1 MIIGLTGGIA
11 SGKTFCSD
19 FFQAK
24 GVPLVDADVI
34 AREIVQKGEPLLE
47 QLKALL
53 GKEVLLSDGQLNR
66 AWLRRQIF
74 ADECLKKQVNDLMHP
89 LIRERAQ
96 QQLAV
101 AESQAAWVMYS
112 VPLLFENA
120 LEMICHAVIVV
131 DILPD
136 LQISRGAMRDGVTEA
151 DIRRIMTAQLSREH
165 RLSRA
170 NFVIDNS
177 GLQAQTRLQ
186 CADLYRQ
193 IHHLSSVSIL

>member
-151 DIRRIMTAQLSREH
+151 DIRRIMTAQLSREQ

-177 GLQAQTRLQ
+177 GSRVQTRLQ

-193 IHHLSSVSIL
+193 IYQNFLTG

>member
-120 LEMICHAVIVV
+120 LEAVCHAVIVV

-151 DIRRIMTAQLSREH
+151 DIRRIMTAQLSREQ

-193 IHHLSSVSIL
+193 IYQNFLTG

>member
-136 LQISRGAMRDGVTEA
+136 LQISRGAMRDSVTEA
-151 DIRRIMTAQLSREH
+151 DIRRIMTAQLSREQ

-177 GLQAQTRLQ
+177 GSQAQTRLQ

-193 IHHLSSVSIL
+193 IYQNFLTG

>member
-24 GVPLVDADVI
+24 GIPLVDADVI

-101 AESQAAWVMYS
+101 AESQAAWVLYS

-120 LEMICHAVIVV
+120 LETACHAVIVI

-151 DIRRIMTAQLSREH
+151 DIRRIMTAQLSREQ

-177 GLQAQTRLQ
+177 GSQVQTRLQ
-186 CADLYRQ
+186 CAGLYRQ
-193 IHHLSSVSIL
+193 IHHLFSVSIL

>member
-1 MIIGLTGGIA
+1 MIVGLTGGIA

-151 DIRRIMTAQLSREH
+151 DIRRIMTAQLSREQ

-177 GLQAQTRLQ
+177 GLQVQTRLQ

-193 IHHLSSVSIL
+193 IHHLSSVSVL

>member
-47 QLKALL
+47 QLKALF

-112 VPLLFENA
+112 VPLLFENS
-120 LEMICHAVIVV
+120 LEAVCHAVIVV

-151 DIRRIMTAQLSREH
+151 DIRRIMTAQLSREQ

-193 IHHLSSVSIL
+193 IHHLSSVSVL

>member
-120 LEMICHAVIVV
+120 LEAVCHAVIVV

-136 LQISRGAMRDGVTEA
+136 LQISRGVMRDGVTEA
-151 DIRRIMTAQLSREH
+151 DIRRIMTAQLSREQ

-193 IHHLSSVSIL
+193 IHHLSSVSVL

>member
-47 QLKALL
+47 QLKALF

-120 LEMICHAVIVV
+120 LEAVCHAVIVV

-151 DIRRIMTAQLSREH
+151 DIHRIMTAQLSREQ

-193 IHHLSSVSIL
+193 IHHLSSVSVL

>member
-151 DIRRIMTAQLSREH
+151 DIRRIMTAQLSREQ

-177 GLQAQTRLQ
+177 GSQAQTRLQ

-193 IHHLSSVSIL
+193 IYQNFLTG

>member
-24 GVPLVDADVI
+24 GIPLVDADVI

-66 AWLRRQIF
+66 PWLRRQIF

-120 LEMICHAVIVV
+120 LEAVCHAVIVV

-151 DIRRIMTAQLSREH
+151 DIRRIMTAQLSREQ

-177 GLQAQTRLQ
+177 GPQVQTRLQ

-193 IHHLSSVSIL
+193 IYQNFLTG

>member
-120 LEMICHAVIVV
+120 LEAVCHAVIVV

-151 DIRRIMTAQLSREH
+151 DIRRIMTAQLSREQ

-177 GLQAQTRLQ
+177 GPQAQTHLQ

-193 IHHLSSVSIL
+193 IHHLSSVSVL